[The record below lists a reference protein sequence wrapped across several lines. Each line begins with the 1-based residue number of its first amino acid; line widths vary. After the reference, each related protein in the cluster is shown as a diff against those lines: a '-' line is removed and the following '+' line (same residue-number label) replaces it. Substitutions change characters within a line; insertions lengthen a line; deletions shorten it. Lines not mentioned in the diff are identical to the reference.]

1 MPQNMQPQSM
11 KAEIIRELDSRIQ
24 RLKAHRFDQPAPTG
38 NQYEQLNQ
46 ALSKVIS
53 VPLTK
58 ELEDVRAFVMQL

>member
-1 MPQNMQPQSM
+1 MSQTI
-11 KAEIIRELDSRIQ
+11 KAEIIQELDSRIQ
-24 RLKAHRFDQPAPTG
+24 RLKAHRFDQPEPTG

-58 ELEDVRAFVMQL
+58 ELEDVKAFVMQL